1 MICAIVLAA
10 GRSRRMG
17 VQKLLLSFGKTTV
30 ILHIVDQ
37 LLDSVIDEIH
47 LVVGYEASRIA
58 EQISG
63 RPVSIVTNP
72 DYESGMLSSVR
83 CGFQSLPQHCDAVLV
98 ALGDQPAITCEL
110 VNEMIQS
117 FGAGHTAYKKV
128 NKWRQPYCVKILV
141 PLYRGKRGH
150 PILVSTQYR
159 NEIMTCYDDVGLKGL
174 LSSHPEDIFELN
186 VSTSG
191 VLSDIDVPEDYQRE
205 LMRDR

>member
-1 MICAIVLAA
+1 MICALVLAA
-10 GRSRRMG
+10 GKSHRMG
-17 VQKLLLSFGKTTV
+17 VQKLLLPFGKTTV

-37 LLDSVIDEIH
+37 LLHSVIDEIH

-58 EQISG
+58 EQISGPPAQSLVRRAG

-83 CGFQSLPQHCDAVLV
+83 CGFQSLPQNCDAVLV
-98 ALGDQPAITCEL
+98 VLGDQPAITCEL

-117 FGAGHTAYKKV
+117 FKKV
-128 NKWRQPYCVKILV
+128 NKKILV

-150 PILVSTQYR
+150 PILICTQYR

-174 LSSHPEDIFELN
+174 LSAHPDDIFELN

-191 VLSDIDVPEDYQRE
+191 VLSDIDVPQDYQRE
-205 LMRDR
+205 LMKDR